1 MNTFSVLK
9 NSPPNIKL
17 PSVPLPGSEEARQ
30 KNIAEASARIKEQL
44 ELAESNGGFD
54 APLAKTMPDDFD
66 DLGDCIIIS
75 SSPIEDLSPRPKT
88 PDKKK
93 KAKKSANS
101 NPSQS
106 GHQTPASCSSVE
118 ELNKK
123 ILTQFTF
130 MSKGKIQN
138 LVNNP
143 GSTKYDVALQHL
155 IRDMKLNLSCEL
167 RTLYNNRESE
177 QSNNENTMIDH
188 FNSLVP
194 DLGVELVSLPDTMV
208 AELSKMLQLDENN
221 ELETLGTDPVEN
233 ILVEP
238 EDMFKQAQ
246 ELLTNSQFLDDALQK
261 SPAENSTAVA
271 TDPFDR
277 RSPIFNCPPPNFNL
291 PPPTLNLNL
300 NNISQLDQFSPNISS
315 PTESQI
321 NALSSATPRLET
333 MTQQIEQIEKDLDI
347 PVPESANEISDTLK
361 ANLPNL
367 FCQHSPLFRAADPS
381 PFSKKLL
388 EEFEE
393 IAIRP
398 VSSEPFTHLLNPI
411 LPSPPKTADET
422 NVAIDIRPNVTPEQK
437 KPNNGA
443 KLFDFDSVWITK
455 QPGGVVSSNTKQQQ
469 QQNFTPETVPK
480 IDTNTTQLN
489 VTSFLQDVTYNDILN
504 FDDCTTSS
512 GKNDSR
518 RRSTS
523 RTSSH
528 SPFYDSSR
536 NSNSSFPED
545 ATSPA
550 KRIPLDERIKQMM
563 KMQDK
568 GERKGKEGK
577 EKDKKQFSSKLKK
590 KIKSKKLKK
599 ALPLRDPP
607 QEEAKRRVL
616 LTEKPLNILKCTVGP
631 EPVKGPLVFKKFGEQ
646 NNVKKGKLLT
656 RTIQH

>member
-1 MNTFSVLK
+1 M
-9 NSPPNIKL
+9 
-17 PSVPLPGSEEARQ
+17 PLPGSEEARQ

-54 APLAKTMPDDFD
+54 APLKTIPGDLD

-75 SSPIEDLSPRPKT
+75 SSPIDDSSPRPKT

-93 KAKKSANS
+93 KAKKLNP
-101 NPSQS
+101 NPS
-106 GHQTPASCSSVE
+106 HQIPSCSSVE

-155 IRDMKLNLSCEL
+155 IRDMKLNLSSEL
-167 RTLYNNRESE
+167 RTMYNNRETE
-177 QSNNENTMIDH
+177 NANENTMIDH

-194 DLGVELVSLPDTMV
+194 DLGVELVSLPDTMI

-221 ELETLGTDPVEN
+221 ELQTIGTDTVEN

-261 SPAENSTAVA
+261 SPDNSTSQP

-277 RSPIFNCPPPNFNL
+277 RSPIFNCPAPNYNLKPPNL
-291 PPPTLNLNL
+291 SLNL
-300 NNISQLDQFSPNISS
+300 NNISDLESFSPTIPS
-315 PTESQI
+315 PTESQL
-321 NALSSATPRLET
+321 NALATPRLES

-367 FCQHSPLFRAADPS
+367 FCQQSPLFRAADPS

-411 LPSPPKTADET
+411 LPSPPKSSDET
-422 NVAIDIRPNVTPEQK
+422 NTLDIRPNIAPELK

-443 KLFDFDSVWITK
+443 QLFDFDSVWITK
-455 QPGGVVSSNTKQQQ
+455 QPSASTNNKQPI
-469 QQNFTPETVPK
+469 FSPETAPK
-480 IDTNTTQLN
+480 IDSNTQLN
-489 VTSFLQDVTYNDILN
+489 VTSFLQDVTYNEILN

-512 GKNDSR
+512 GKN

-528 SPFYDSSR
+528 SPFCDSSR

-545 ATSPA
+545 ATSPS

-568 GERKGKEGK
+568 GERKGKDEK
-577 EKDKKQFSSKLKK
+577 EKIKIMSSTKLKK
-590 KIKSKKLKK
+590 KFKNKKQKQKK
-599 ALPLRDPP
+599 EPVVREQP
-607 QEEAKRRVL
+607 QEEAIRRVL
-616 LTEKPLNILKCTVGP
+616 LTEKPLNILKCKITP
-631 EPVKGPLVFKKFGEQ
+631 EPVKGPLVFKKFGDK
-646 NNVKKGKLLT
+646 NNVKTGKF
-656 RTIQH
+656 I